1 MEVAD
6 LVGADIEREHP
17 PDLSSRVALL
27 VAAGLTPAWGQ
38 VAEEPPHAHAPHPEE
53 DASLSLYGEAS
64 LRMHQQ
70 EYAQALQL
78 FEQGVELA
86 RTCHEQLEAA
96 EQRVASLVRGPEG
109 IEERPL
115 DR

>member
-1 MEVAD
+1 M
-6 LVGADIEREHP
+6 
-17 PDLSSRVALL
+17 S
-27 VAAGLTPAWGQ
+27 
-38 VAEEPPHAHAPHPEE
+38 AEEQGFEE
-53 DASLSLYGEAS
+53 ALAALEARVRK
-64 LRMHQQ
+64 L
-70 EYAQALQL
+70 EGGDVPLEQALQL